1 MVLLLGSSLNAPLKI
16 PLLIEFELLV
26 VLLSFIKKKTKFVSL
41 YLMGLH

>member
-1 MVLLLGSSLNAPLKI
+1 MVLLLRGSLNAPLKI

-26 VLLSFIKKKTKFVSL
+26 VLLSFMKKDKIVSL